1 MKFGLIANV
10 KKKLFWEKL
19 PDILS
24 WFADQKIPLF
34 IDETIAQAEK
44 SAALPEIFPVI
55 PRPEICQNCDMI
67 LAIGGD
73 GTILRTIQLIGEKET
88 PVLGINV
95 GGLGFLTEIPLEK
108 FAGELREIARGH
120 FRTEKRLILKGQIV
134 AVNKPLFALNEIVID
149 KGNSIRVIKIEVA
162 VDGHLLNSF
171 IADGLLISTPTGST
185 GYSLSS
191 GGPIIVP
198 STNVLVINPIC
209 PHSLTNRPVIVPA
222 DAKIE
227 TITRTEAP
235 NFVAA
240 ADGQDMQHLPTRTK
254 IDIEKADFCANLVK
268 PLGSSFFQLL
278 HSKLNWGQDFR
289 DKNRWSHN
297 S

>member
-10 KKKLFWEKL
+10 KKTLFWEKL

-34 IDETIAQAEK
+34 IDETIARAGK
-44 SAALPEIFPVI
+44 SAALPDIFPVI
-55 PRPEICQNCDMI
+55 PRSEICQNCDMI

-88 PVLGINV
+88 PVLGINA

-108 FAGELREIARGH
+108 FAAELREIARGH
-120 FRTEKRLILKGQIV
+120 FRVEKRLILKCNIAGV
-134 AVNKPLFALNEIVID
+134 DKPMFALNEVVID
-149 KGNSIRVIKIEVA
+149 KGNSVRVIKIDVT

-185 GYSLSS
+185 GYSLSA

-198 STNVLVINPIC
+198 STNVLIITPIC

-227 TITRTEAP
+227 AITRTEASH
-235 NFVAA
+235 FVVA
-240 ADGQDMQHLPTRTK
+240 ADGQDMQHSPTRTK
-254 IDIEKADFCANLVK
+254 IYIEKADFCANLVK
-268 PLGSSFFQLL
+268 PPESSFFQLL

>member
-1 MKFGLIANV
+1 LKFGLIANV
-10 KKKLFWEKL
+10 RKKLFWEKL

-24 WFADQKIPLF
+24 WFADQKMPLF
-34 IDETIAQAEK
+34 IDETIALAEK
-44 SAALPEIFPVI
+44 TVALPEIFPVI
-55 PRPEICQNCDMI
+55 PRPEIGQKCDMI

-73 GTILRTIQLIGEKET
+73 GTILRTIQLIGKKET
-88 PVLGINV
+88 PVLGINA

-120 FRTEKRLILKGQIV
+120 FRIEKRLMLKCNIAGV
-134 AVNKPLFALNEIVID
+134 DKPMFALNEVVID
-149 KGNSIRVIKIEVA
+149 KGNSVRVIKIDVT

-185 GYSLSS
+185 GYSLSA

-198 STNVLVINPIC
+198 STNVLIITPIC

-222 DAKIE
+222 DAKIQ
-227 TITRTEAP
+227 TLTRTEAQH
-235 NFVAA
+235 FVAA

-254 IDIEKADFCANLVK
+254 IEIEKADFCANLVK

-278 HSKLNWGQDFR
+278 HGKLNWGQDFR